1 MDRQKR
7 KERIV
12 RIDMN
17 DIFETIK
24 KIAFEIDNAIKT
36 EELGYSNS
44 ENSSGEEQLKL
55 DVQSDLII
63 EKAFASVDSVKALVS
78 EEKEGVLDLSNSGIY
93 TVCYDPLD
101 GSSLVDVN
109 LSVGSIFGIYEGELE
124 GKNLVASAYVVYGP
138 RIELVVT
145 DRNSAPKLYRAI
157 DGKFKFVSEI
167 KMNEKG
173 KLNASG
179 GTQQN
184 WADYHKA
191 FIDKLFAEGYRLRY
205 SGGMVPDL
213 HQIML
218 KGGGLFSYPATT
230 DKPNG
235 KLRQLFEVI
244 PFALM
249 YEQAGGEAINDK
261 GMRLLELV
269 PAHPHDTSPCFFG
282 SHYEISALRKAYG
295 IEDE

>member
-1 MDRQKR
+1 MR
-7 KERIV
+7 E
-12 RIDMN
+12 
-17 DIFETIK
+17 IFETIK
-24 KIAFEIDNAIKT
+24 RVAFEIDTAIKT
-36 EELGYSNS
+36 ADLGYSDS

-55 DVQSDLII
+55 DVQSDIII
-63 EKAFASVDSVKALVS
+63 EKAFVGVESVKALVS
-78 EEKEGVLDLSNSGIY
+78 EEKEGVLELSSTGKY
-93 TVCYDPLD
+93 TICYDPLD

-109 LSVGSIFGIYEGELE
+109 LSVGSIFGIYEGELA
-124 GKNLVASAYVVYGP
+124 GRGLVASAYVVYGP
-138 RIELVVT
+138 RIELVIAT
-145 DRNSAPKLYRAI
+145 RDSKPMLYRAV
-157 DGKFKFVSEI
+157 GLEFREVGEI
-167 KMNEKG
+167 SMNEKG

-191 FIDKLFAEGYRLRY
+191 FIDSLFASGYRLRY

-249 YEQAGGEAINDK
+249 YEQAGGEAVDNR

-269 PAHPHDTSPCFFG
+269 PSHPHDTSPCFL
-282 SHYEISALRKAYG
+282 AQNMRLML
-295 IEDE
+295 